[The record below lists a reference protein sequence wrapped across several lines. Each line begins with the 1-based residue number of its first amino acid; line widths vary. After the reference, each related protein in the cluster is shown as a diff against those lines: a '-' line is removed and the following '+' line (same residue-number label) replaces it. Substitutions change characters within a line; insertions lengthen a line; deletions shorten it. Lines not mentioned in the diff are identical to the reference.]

1 MPHSYG
7 VRARTRSMFSRDF
20 KKKGVI
26 PLSTYL
32 KTYKIGDI
40 VDVIANPAIH
50 KGMPFKAYHGR
61 TGVVFNVSK
70 RAVGVK
76 VKKNVNGRI
85 IEKRI
90 NVRIEHV
97 RHSTSRLGWIQR
109 VKDNE
114 AAKKAARE
122 RGEVHPREAGLNNVK
137 RIPKQPR
144 EAYTLPM
151 YGDINVVQPAQFVDL
166 V

>member
-1 MPHSYG
+1 MPHSFG

-26 PLSTYL
+26 PMSTYL
-32 KTYKIGDI
+32 KTYKIGDV
-40 VDVIANPAIH
+40 VDVIANAAVH

-61 TGVVFNVSK
+61 TGIVFNVAK

-90 NVRIEHV
+90 NVRVEHV
-97 RHSTSRLGWIQR
+97 KHSTSRLGWIKR
-109 VKDNE
+109 VKENE
-114 AAKKAARE
+114 AAKKAARDA
-122 RGEVHPREAGLNNVK
+122 GEKHPKNAGLNNIK

-144 EAYTLPM
+144 EAYTLPI
-151 YGDINVVQPAQFVDL
+151 YGDVSIVQPTRFIDL